1 MLTNYWLPFFPKL
14 WDESS
19 YPDKLDWNI
28 CWASINC
35 QDKKHIAIFFIL
47 YKKPIFEVLI
57 SLTYLQHSLSVD

>member
-28 CWASINC
+28 CWVSINC

-47 YKKPIFEVLI
+47 YKNP
-57 SLTYLQHSLSVD
+57 YLKL